1 MSLFS
6 WFSRKPA
13 PPKPR
18 PAAEP
23 SGLLNADATV
33 PLSPGRLGKPLL
45 EPVPPE
51 HAANRKNER
60 MERRE
65 LLYTVVRD
73 AMVRAGVLSASYK
86 FKVLSLDQRGRQ
98 FLVMMDLARE
108 YGGETV
114 RLSEIEALIAQTA
127 KTRYDILVT
136 AVYWRIND
144 HVAVGIPQKGVAPLG
159 ASLQGTPA
167 PAVRRPAPVVAS
179 PTPPANSAPTLAPA
193 RVAAAA
199 PAATAA
205 APLARPAAPV
215 LAASAPVAAA
225 APVAAPAFPPIRPA
239 APTLAS
245 QATAPAPLLPAT
257 PAPVAAPAPAA
268 RPAPRYEPIEADEVA
283 AFKRAL
289 ANAAGA
295 SAAAAPAAAAAKPGV
310 PVRSGPLL
318 PASHPTGF
326 EDTEMPGSDGPSPD
340 LSSTQYGELN

>member
-13 PPKPR
+13 PPKAKPR
-18 PAAEP
+18 SAGAEP

-33 PLSPGRLGKPLL
+33 PLAPGRPGQPLL
-45 EPVPPE
+45 QPVPPE

-108 YGGETV
+108 YGGETA

-144 HVAVGIPQKGVAPLG
+144 HVAVGLPQKGITPTPVPSAAAP
-159 ASLQGTPA
+159 QGV
-167 PAVRRPAPVVAS
+167 VRKPVPAPV
-179 PTPPANSAPTLAPA
+179 
-193 RVAAAA
+193 
-199 PAATAA
+199 PAA
-205 APLARPAAPV
+205 
-215 LAASAPVAAA
+215 
-225 APVAAPAFPPIRPA
+225 
-239 APTLAS
+239 
-245 QATAPAPLLPAT
+245 
-257 PAPVAAPAPAA
+257 PAPVAAPASSLLFPAEPAA
-268 RPAPRYEPIEADEVA
+268 RFLTTPTALGRTPSGTTAPAPQLPASNTGPAPLVPASAPARFEPIEADEVA

-289 ANAAGA
+289 AEAAGRA
-295 SAAAAPAAAAAKPGV
+295 PVAPAAAARPGV
-310 PVRSGPLL
+310 AVRSGPLL
-318 PASHPTGF
+318 PPSHSTDF
-326 EDTEMPGSDGPSPD
+326 ADTEMPGSDGQSTA
-340 LSSTQYGELN
+340 LSTTQYGELN

>member
-13 PPKPR
+13 PPKAKPR
-18 PAAEP
+18 SAGAEP

-33 PLSPGRLGKPLL
+33 PLAPGRPGQPLL
-45 EPVPPE
+45 QPVPPE

-108 YGGETV
+108 YGGETA

-144 HVAVGIPQKGVAPLG
+144 HVAVGLPQKGITPTTVPSAAAP
-159 ASLQGTPA
+159 QGV
-167 PAVRRPAPVVAS
+167 VRKPVPAPV
-179 PTPPANSAPTLAPA
+179 
-193 RVAAAA
+193 
-199 PAATAA
+199 
-205 APLARPAAPV
+205 PAAP
-215 LAASAPVAAA
+215 
-225 APVAAPAFPPIRPA
+225 APVAAPASSLLFPAEPA
-239 APTLAS
+239 ARFPTTPTALGRTPS
-245 QATAPAPLLPAT
+245 GTTAPAPLLPASNT
-257 PAPVAAPAPAA
+257 GPAPLAPASAPA
-268 RPAPRYEPIEADEVA
+268 RFEPIEADEVA

-289 ANAAGA
+289 ADAAGRA
-295 SAAAAPAAAAAKPGV
+295 PVAPAAAARPGV
-310 PVRSGPLL
+310 AVRSGPLL
-318 PASHPTGF
+318 PPSHSTDF
-326 EDTEMPGSDGPSPD
+326 ADTEIPGSDGQSTA
-340 LSSTQYGELN
+340 LSTTQYGELN

>member
-13 PPKPR
+13 APKAPLR
-18 PAAEP
+18 SAAGEP

-33 PLSPGRLGKPLL
+33 PLAPGGRPL
-45 EPVPPE
+45 PPQLPQD

-65 LLYTVVRD
+65 LLYTVVRE

-108 YGGETV
+108 YGGETT

-127 KTRYDILVT
+127 KSRYDILVT

-144 HVAVGIPQKGVAPLG
+144 HVAVGAPLKGVAPQG
-159 ASLQGTPA
+159 AALRPPVPA
-167 PAVRRPAPVVAS
+167 RPVAPVAAPVVATPAQAARPAAGS
-179 PTPPANSAPTLAPA
+179 P
-193 RVAAAA
+193 VAGAAA
-199 PAATAA
+199 PATPSA
-205 APLARPAAPV
+205 APDAGILV
-215 LAASAPVAAA
+215 SAPAL
-225 APVAAPAFPPIRPA
+225 APVAAPA
-239 APTLAS
+239 
-245 QATAPAPLLPAT
+245 APLLKPAG
-257 PAPVAAPAPAA
+257 APAQVPV
-268 RPAPRYEPIEADEVA
+268 RPAGSRFDPIEADEVA

-289 ANAAGA
+289 ADAASQRA
-295 SAAAAPAAAAAKPGV
+295 TPAPAAATRPGV

-318 PASHPTGF
+318 TPAQTAQLTGF
-326 EDTEMPGSDGPSPD
+326 EDTEMPSDGPSQD
-340 LSSTQYGELN
+340 LSSTQYGDLH

>member
-13 PPKPR
+13 PPKAKPR
-18 PAAEP
+18 SAGAEP

-33 PLSPGRLGKPLL
+33 PLAPGRPGQPLL
-45 EPVPPE
+45 QPVPPE

-73 AMVRAGVLSASYK
+73 AMVRAVVLSASYK

-108 YGGETV
+108 YGGETA

-144 HVAVGIPQKGVAPLG
+144 HVAVGLPQKGITPTTVPSAAAP
-159 ASLQGTPA
+159 QGV
-167 PAVRRPAPVVAS
+167 VRKPVPAPV
-179 PTPPANSAPTLAPA
+179 
-193 RVAAAA
+193 
-199 PAATAA
+199 
-205 APLARPAAPV
+205 PAAP
-215 LAASAPVAAA
+215 
-225 APVAAPAFPPIRPA
+225 APVAAPASSLLFPAEPA
-239 APTLAS
+239 ARFPTTPTALGRTPS
-245 QATAPAPLLPAT
+245 GTTAPAPLLPASNT
-257 PAPVAAPAPAA
+257 GPAPLAPASAPA
-268 RPAPRYEPIEADEVA
+268 RFEPIEADEVA

-289 ANAAGA
+289 ADAAGRA
-295 SAAAAPAAAAAKPGV
+295 PVAPAAAARPGV
-310 PVRSGPLL
+310 AVRSGPLL
-318 PASHPTGF
+318 PPSHSTDF
-326 EDTEMPGSDGPSPD
+326 ADTEMPGSDGQSTA
-340 LSSTQYGELN
+340 LSTTQYGELN

>member
-13 PPKPR
+13 PPKAKPR
-18 PAAEP
+18 SAGAEP

-33 PLSPGRLGKPLL
+33 PLAPGRPGQPLL
-45 EPVPPE
+45 QPVPPE

-73 AMVRAGVLSASYK
+73 AMVRAGVRSASYK

-108 YGGETV
+108 YGGETA

-144 HVAVGIPQKGVAPLG
+144 HVAVGLPQKGITPTTVPSAAAP
-159 ASLQGTPA
+159 QGVVRQPVPA
-167 PAVRRPAPVVAS
+167 PA
-179 PTPPANSAPTLAPA
+179 
-193 RVAAAA
+193 
-199 PAATAA
+199 
-205 APLARPAAPV
+205 PAAP
-215 LAASAPVAAA
+215 
-225 APVAAPAFPPIRPA
+225 APVAAPASSLLFPAEPA
-239 APTLAS
+239 ARFPTTPTALGRTPS
-245 QATAPAPLLPAT
+245 GTTAPAPLLPASNT
-257 PAPVAAPAPAA
+257 GPAPLAPASGPA
-268 RPAPRYEPIEADEVA
+268 RFEPIEADEVA

-289 ANAAGA
+289 ADAAGRA
-295 SAAAAPAAAAAKPGV
+295 PVAPAAAARPGV
-310 PVRSGPLL
+310 AVRSGPLL
-318 PASHPTGF
+318 PPSHSTDF
-326 EDTEMPGSDGPSPD
+326 ADTEMPGSDGQSTA
-340 LSSTQYGELN
+340 LSTTQYGELN

>member
-13 PPKPR
+13 PPKAKPR
-18 PAAEP
+18 SAWAEP

-33 PLSPGRLGKPLL
+33 PLAPGRPGQPLL
-45 EPVPPE
+45 QPVPPE

-73 AMVRAGVLSASYK
+73 AMVRAGVRSASYK

-108 YGGETV
+108 YGGETA

-144 HVAVGIPQKGVAPLG
+144 HVAVGLPQKGITPTPVPSAAAP
-159 ASLQGTPA
+159 QGV
-167 PAVRRPAPVVAS
+167 VRKPVPAPV
-179 PTPPANSAPTLAPA
+179 
-193 RVAAAA
+193 
-199 PAATAA
+199 
-205 APLARPAAPV
+205 PAAP
-215 LAASAPVAAA
+215 
-225 APVAAPAFPPIRPA
+225 APVAAPASSLLFPAEPA
-239 APTLAS
+239 ARFPTTPTALGRTPS
-245 QATAPAPLLPAT
+245 GTTAPAPLLPASNT
-257 PAPVAAPAPAA
+257 GPAPLAPASAPA
-268 RPAPRYEPIEADEVA
+268 RFEPIEADEVA

-289 ANAAGA
+289 ADAAGRA
-295 SAAAAPAAAAAKPGV
+295 PVAPAAAARPGV
-310 PVRSGPLL
+310 AVRSGPLL
-318 PASHPTGF
+318 PPSHSTDF
-326 EDTEMPGSDGPSPD
+326 ADTEMPGSDGQSTA
-340 LSSTQYGELN
+340 LSTTQYGELN

>member
-13 PPKPR
+13 PPKAKPR
-18 PAAEP
+18 SAGAEP

-33 PLSPGRLGKPLL
+33 PLAPGRPGQPLL
-45 EPVPPE
+45 QPVPPE

-108 YGGETV
+108 YGGETA

-144 HVAVGIPQKGVAPLG
+144 HVAVGLPQKGITPTPVPSAAAP
-159 ASLQGTPA
+159 QGV
-167 PAVRRPAPVVAS
+167 VRKPVPAPV
-179 PTPPANSAPTLAPA
+179 
-193 RVAAAA
+193 
-199 PAATAA
+199 
-205 APLARPAAPV
+205 PAAP
-215 LAASAPVAAA
+215 
-225 APVAAPAFPPIRPA
+225 APVAAPASSLLFPAEPA
-239 APTLAS
+239 ARFPTTPTALGRTPS
-245 QATAPAPLLPAT
+245 GTTAPAPLLPASNT
-257 PAPVAAPAPAA
+257 GPAPLAPASAPA
-268 RPAPRYEPIEADEVA
+268 RFEPIEADEVA

-289 ANAAGA
+289 AEAAGRA
-295 SAAAAPAAAAAKPGV
+295 PVAPAAAARPGV
-310 PVRSGPLL
+310 AVRSGPLL
-318 PASHPTGF
+318 PPSHSTDF
-326 EDTEMPGSDGPSPD
+326 ADTEMPGSDGQSTA
-340 LSSTQYGELN
+340 LSTTQYGELN

>member
-33 PLSPGRLGKPLL
+33 PLHPGRMGKPLV
-45 EPVPPE
+45 EPAPPE

-144 HVAVGIPQKGVAPLG
+144 HVAVGIPQKGVAPQG
-159 ASLQGTPA
+159 AALPVSAA
-167 PAVRRPAPVVAS
+167 PVAAAVRRP
-179 PTPPANSAPTLAPA
+179 PA
-193 RVAAAA
+193 
-199 PAATAA
+199 
-205 APLARPAAPV
+205 
-215 LAASAPVAAA
+215 AAA
-225 APVAAPAFPPIRPA
+225 APVAPA
-239 APTLAS
+239 APVLPVI
-245 QATAPAPLLPAT
+245 QAPAP
-257 PAPVAAPAPAA
+257 AAPAPAA
-268 RPAPRYEPIEADEVA
+268 PVRPAAPVVAAAPTRPPVAAPVGEQRPAPRFEPIEADEVA

-295 SAAAAPAAAAAKPGV
+295 TAAPAAAAKPGV

-318 PASHPTGF
+318 PPSQPTGF
-326 EDTEMPGSDGPSPD
+326 EDTEMPGADSPSPD
-340 LSSTQYGELN
+340 LSSTQYGELR

>member
-18 PAAEP
+18 SAAEP

-33 PLSPGRLGKPLL
+33 PLQPGRQGKPLV
-45 EPVPPE
+45 EPLPPE

-144 HVAVGIPQKGVAPLG
+144 HVAVGIPQKGVAPQG
-159 ASLQGTPA
+159 AALPLQAAST
-167 PAVRRPAPVVAS
+167 AVRRPP
-179 PTPPANSAPTLAPA
+179 
-193 RVAAAA
+193 AAA
-199 PAATAA
+199 
-205 APLARPAAPV
+205 
-215 LAASAPVAAA
+215 
-225 APVAAPAFPPIRPA
+225 
-239 APTLAS
+239 
-245 QATAPAPLLPAT
+245 ATAPAPLAPS
-257 PAPVAAPAPAA
+257 PAPLAGARPAAAAPVSSTAPAPLAARRPLGAASAPAPLVSAPAPLAAA
-268 RPAPRYEPIEADEVA
+268 RPASSSRFEPIEADEVA

-295 SAAAAPAAAAAKPGV
+295 SVATAAAARPGV

-318 PASHPTGF
+318 PPSQPQPTGF
-326 EDTEMPGSDGPSPD
+326 EDTEMPGADSRAPD

>member
-33 PLSPGRLGKPLL
+33 PLHPGRMGKPLV
-45 EPVPPE
+45 EPPPPE

-144 HVAVGIPQKGVAPLG
+144 HVAVGIPQKGVAPQG
-159 ASLQGTPA
+159 ASLQAATTLP
-167 PAVRRPAPVVAS
+167 RRPAPVVA
-179 PTPPANSAPTLAPA
+179 PA
-193 RVAAAA
+193 
-199 PAATAA
+199 
-205 APLARPAAPV
+205 
-215 LAASAPVAAA
+215 
-225 APVAAPAFPPIRPA
+225 
-239 APTLAS
+239 
-245 QATAPAPLLPAT
+245 
-257 PAPVAAPAPAA
+257 PAPVAAPTRPAAPLPAAAVTPAPVPVRPPLVPPVAAPAA
-268 RPAPRYEPIEADEVA
+268 APVPATPAAAPRPAPRFDPIEADEVA

-289 ANAAGA
+289 ASAAGG
-295 SAAAAPAAAAAKPGV
+295 AAVAGAAAAKPGV
-310 PVRSGPLL
+310 PVRSGPIL
-318 PASHPTGF
+318 PPAQPTGF
-326 EDTEMPGSDGPSPD
+326 EDTEMPGADGPSPD

>member
-33 PLSPGRLGKPLL
+33 PLHPGRMGKPLV
-45 EPVPPE
+45 EPPPPE

-144 HVAVGIPQKGVAPLG
+144 HVAVGIPQKGVAPQG
-159 ASLQGTPA
+159 AALPVPA
-167 PAVRRPAPVVAS
+167 
-179 PTPPANSAPTLAPA
+179 
-193 RVAAAA
+193 
-199 PAATAA
+199 
-205 APLARPAAPV
+205 
-215 LAASAPVAAA
+215 APVAAA
-225 APVAAPAFPPIRPA
+225 PVRKP
-239 APTLAS
+239 
-245 QATAPAPLLPAT
+245 
-257 PAPVAAPAPAA
+257 PVAAPAPVVAPANPIFPIASAPAPAPAPTAA
-268 RPAPRYEPIEADEVA
+268 PVGAAPQRPAAPPATAAPARPPVAAPVGEQRPAPRFEPIEADEVA

-295 SAAAAPAAAAAKPGV
+295 TAAPAAAAKPGV

-318 PASHPTGF
+318 PPAQPTGF
-326 EDTEMPGSDGPSPD
+326 EDTEMPGADSPSPD
-340 LSSTQYGELN
+340 LSSTQYGELR

>member
-13 PPKPR
+13 PPKAKPR
-18 PAAEP
+18 SAGAEP

-33 PLSPGRLGKPLL
+33 PLAPGRPGQPLL
-45 EPVPPE
+45 QPVPPE

-108 YGGETV
+108 YGGETA

-144 HVAVGIPQKGVAPLG
+144 HVAVGLPQKGITPTTVPSAVAP
-159 ASLQGTPA
+159 QGVVRKPVPA
-167 PAVRRPAPVVAS
+167 PA
-179 PTPPANSAPTLAPA
+179 
-193 RVAAAA
+193 
-199 PAATAA
+199 
-205 APLARPAAPV
+205 PAAP
-215 LAASAPVAAA
+215 APVAASA
-225 APVAAPAFPPIRPA
+225 SSLLVPAEPA
-239 APTLAS
+239 ARFPTTPTALGRTPS
-245 QATAPAPLLPAT
+245 GTTAPAPLLPASNT
-257 PAPVAAPAPAA
+257 GPAPLAPASGPA
-268 RPAPRYEPIEADEVA
+268 RFEPIEADEVA

-289 ANAAGA
+289 ADAAGRA
-295 SAAAAPAAAAAKPGV
+295 PLAPAAAARPGV
-310 PVRSGPLL
+310 AVRSGPLL
-318 PASHPTGF
+318 PPSHSTDF
-326 EDTEMPGSDGPSPD
+326 ADTEMPGSDGQSTA
-340 LSSTQYGELN
+340 LSTTQYGELN

>member
-13 PPKPR
+13 PPKAKPR
-18 PAAEP
+18 SAGAEP

-33 PLSPGRLGKPLL
+33 PLASGRPGQPLL
-45 EPVPPE
+45 QPVPPE

-98 FLVMMDLARE
+98 FLAMMDLARE
-108 YGGETV
+108 YGGETA

-144 HVAVGIPQKGVAPLG
+144 HVAVGLPQKGITPTTVPSAAAP
-159 ASLQGTPA
+159 QGVVRKPVPA
-167 PAVRRPAPVVAS
+167 PA
-179 PTPPANSAPTLAPA
+179 
-193 RVAAAA
+193 
-199 PAATAA
+199 
-205 APLARPAAPV
+205 PAAP
-215 LAASAPVAAA
+215 
-225 APVAAPAFPPIRPA
+225 APVAAPASSLLFPAEPA
-239 APTLAS
+239 ARFPTTPTALGRTPS
-245 QATAPAPLLPAT
+245 GTTAPAPLLPASNT
-257 PAPVAAPAPAA
+257 GPAPLAPASAPA
-268 RPAPRYEPIEADEVA
+268 RFEPIEADEVA

-289 ANAAGA
+289 ADAAGRA
-295 SAAAAPAAAAAKPGV
+295 PVAPAAAARPGV
-310 PVRSGPLL
+310 AVRSGPLL
-318 PASHPTGF
+318 PPSHSTDF
-326 EDTEMPGSDGPSPD
+326 ADTEMPGSDGQSTA
-340 LSSTQYGELN
+340 LSTTQ

>member
-13 PPKPR
+13 PPKAKPR
-18 PAAEP
+18 SAGAEP

-33 PLSPGRLGKPLL
+33 PLAPGRPGQPLL
-45 EPVPPE
+45 QPVPPE

-108 YGGETV
+108 YGGETA

-144 HVAVGIPQKGVAPLG
+144 HVAVGLPQKGITPTPVPSAVAP
-159 ASLQGTPA
+159 QGVVRKPVPA
-167 PAVRRPAPVVAS
+167 PA
-179 PTPPANSAPTLAPA
+179 
-193 RVAAAA
+193 
-199 PAATAA
+199 
-205 APLARPAAPV
+205 PAAP
-215 LAASAPVAAA
+215 APVAASA
-225 APVAAPAFPPIRPA
+225 SSLLFPAEPA
-239 APTLAS
+239 ARFPTTPTALGRTPS
-245 QATAPAPLLPAT
+245 GTTAPAPLLPASNT
-257 PAPVAAPAPAA
+257 GPAPLAPASAPA
-268 RPAPRYEPIEADEVA
+268 RFEPIEADEVA

-289 ANAAGA
+289 ADAAGRA
-295 SAAAAPAAAAAKPGV
+295 PVAPAAAARPGV
-310 PVRSGPLL
+310 AVRSGPLL
-318 PASHPTGF
+318 PPSHSTDF
-326 EDTEMPGSDGPSPD
+326 ADTEMPGSDGQSTA
-340 LSSTQYGELN
+340 LSTTQYGELN

>member
-6 WFSRKPA
+6 WFSRKPS

-18 PAAEP
+18 SALEP
-23 SGLLNADATV
+23 SGLLNADATI
-33 PLSPGRLGKPLL
+33 PMAAGRKPAL
-45 EPVPPE
+45 EPRPAD

-108 YGGETV
+108 FGGETV

-127 KTRYDILVT
+127 KARYDIVVT

-144 HVAVGIPQKGVAPLG
+144 HVAVGIPQKGIAPLG
-159 ASLQGTPA
+159 ASLPVA
-167 PAVRRPAPVVAS
+167 SAAPVV
-179 PTPPANSAPTLAPA
+179 PVRVPQPPATRPVVPVGAVVS
-193 RVAAAA
+193 AA
-199 PAATAA
+199 PPVPPATMV
-205 APLARPAAPV
+205 PARPAAV
-215 LAASAPVAAA
+215 
-225 APVAAPAFPPIRPA
+225 
-239 APTLAS
+239 
-245 QATAPAPLLPAT
+245 
-257 PAPVAAPAPAA
+257 AA
-268 RPAPRYEPIEADEVA
+268 RPAQRFDPIEADEVA

-289 ANAAGA
+289 SDAA
-295 SAAAAPAAAAAKPGV
+295 SARATPAAAAKPGV

-318 PASHPTGF
+318 TPSRPTGF
-326 EDTEMPGSDGPSPD
+326 EDTVMSGADGASPD
-340 LSSTQYGELN
+340 LSSTQYGDLN

>member
-13 PPKPR
+13 PPKAKPR
-18 PAAEP
+18 SAGAEP

-33 PLSPGRLGKPLL
+33 PLAPGRPGQPLL
-45 EPVPPE
+45 QPVPPE

-108 YGGETV
+108 YGGETA

-144 HVAVGIPQKGVAPLG
+144 HVAVGLPQKGITPTPVPSAAAPQVVARNP
-159 ASLQGTPA
+159 
-167 PAVRRPAPVVAS
+167 VPAPV
-179 PTPPANSAPTLAPA
+179 
-193 RVAAAA
+193 
-199 PAATAA
+199 
-205 APLARPAAPV
+205 PAAP
-215 LAASAPVAAA
+215 
-225 APVAAPAFPPIRPA
+225 APVAAPASSLLFPAEPA
-239 APTLAS
+239 ARFPTTPTALGRTPS
-245 QATAPAPLLPAT
+245 GTTAPAPLLPASNT
-257 PAPVAAPAPAA
+257 GPAPLAPASGPAQF
-268 RPAPRYEPIEADEVA
+268 EPIEADEVA

-289 ANAAGA
+289 ADAAGRA
-295 SAAAAPAAAAAKPGV
+295 PVAPAAAARPGV
-310 PVRSGPLL
+310 AVRSGPLL
-318 PASHPTGF
+318 PPSHSTDF
-326 EDTEMPGSDGPSPD
+326 ADTEMPGSDGQSTA
-340 LSSTQYGELN
+340 LSTTQYGELN

>member
-13 PPKPR
+13 PPKAKPR
-18 PAAEP
+18 SAGAEP

-33 PLSPGRLGKPLL
+33 PLAPGRPGQPLL
-45 EPVPPE
+45 QPVPPE

-108 YGGETV
+108 YGGETA

-144 HVAVGIPQKGVAPLG
+144 HVAVGLPQKGITPTPVPSAVVP
-159 ASLQGTPA
+159 QGVVRKPVPA
-167 PAVRRPAPVVAS
+167 PA
-179 PTPPANSAPTLAPA
+179 
-193 RVAAAA
+193 
-199 PAATAA
+199 
-205 APLARPAAPV
+205 PAAP
-215 LAASAPVAAA
+215 
-225 APVAAPAFPPIRPA
+225 APVAAPASSLLFPAEPA
-239 APTLAS
+239 ARFPTTPTALGRTPS
-245 QATAPAPLLPAT
+245 GTTAPAPLLPASNT
-257 PAPVAAPAPAA
+257 GPAPLAPASGPA
-268 RPAPRYEPIEADEVA
+268 RFEPIEADEVA

-289 ANAAGA
+289 ADAAGRA
-295 SAAAAPAAAAAKPGV
+295 PVAPAAAARPGV
-310 PVRSGPLL
+310 AVRSGPLL
-318 PASHPTGF
+318 PPSHSTDF
-326 EDTEMPGSDGPSPD
+326 ADTEMPGSDGQSTA
-340 LSSTQYGELN
+340 LSTTQYGELN

>member
-13 PPKPR
+13 PAKPR
-18 PAAEP
+18 PAGEP

-33 PLSPGRLGKPLL
+33 PLAAGRQGKPLV
-45 EPVPPE
+45 EPLPPE

-159 ASLQGTPA
+159 ASLHPA
-167 PAVRRPAPVVAS
+167 AAPASAVRRPP
-179 PTPPANSAPTLAPA
+179 
-193 RVAAAA
+193 VAAAVVPTVSPPA
-199 PAATAA
+199 TVAAARPVPPVAATAA
-205 APLARPAAPV
+205 RPPL
-215 LAASAPVAAA
+215 SA
-225 APVAAPAFPPIRPA
+225 
-239 APTLAS
+239 
-245 QATAPAPLLPAT
+245 ATAPAPLPPA
-257 PAPVAAPAPAA
+257 AAPQRAPQ
-268 RPAPRYEPIEADEVA
+268 RFEPIEADEVA

-295 SAAAAPAAAAAKPGV
+295 GAGAAATAAAAARPGV

-318 PASHPTGF
+318 PPSPSPTGF
-326 EDTEMPGSDGPSPD
+326 EDTLTPGADGPAQD

>member
-13 PPKPR
+13 PPKAKPR
-18 PAAEP
+18 SAGAEP

-33 PLSPGRLGKPLL
+33 PLAPGRPGQPLL
-45 EPVPPE
+45 QPVPPE

-108 YGGETV
+108 YGGETA

-144 HVAVGIPQKGVAPLG
+144 HVAVGLPQKGITPTTVPSAAAP
-159 ASLQGTPA
+159 QGVVRKPVPA
-167 PAVRRPAPVVAS
+167 PA
-179 PTPPANSAPTLAPA
+179 
-193 RVAAAA
+193 
-199 PAATAA
+199 
-205 APLARPAAPV
+205 PAAP
-215 LAASAPVAAA
+215 APVAASA
-225 APVAAPAFPPIRPA
+225 SSLLFPAEPA
-239 APTLAS
+239 ARFPTTPTALGRTPS
-245 QATAPAPLLPAT
+245 GTTAPAPLLPASNT
-257 PAPVAAPAPAA
+257 GPAPLAPASAPA
-268 RPAPRYEPIEADEVA
+268 RFEPIEADEVA

-289 ANAAGA
+289 ADAAGRA
-295 SAAAAPAAAAAKPGV
+295 PLAPAAAARPGV
-310 PVRSGPLL
+310 AVRSGPLL
-318 PASHPTGF
+318 PPSHSTDF
-326 EDTEMPGSDGPSPD
+326 ADTEMPGSDGQSTA
-340 LSSTQYGELN
+340 LSTTQYGELN

>member
-13 PPKPR
+13 PPKAKPR
-18 PAAEP
+18 SAGAEP

-33 PLSPGRLGKPLL
+33 PLAPGRPGQPLL
-45 EPVPPE
+45 QPVPPE

-108 YGGETV
+108 YGGETA

-144 HVAVGIPQKGVAPLG
+144 HVAVGLPQKGITPTTVPSAAAP
-159 ASLQGTPA
+159 QGV
-167 PAVRRPAPVVAS
+167 VRKPVPAPV
-179 PTPPANSAPTLAPA
+179 
-193 RVAAAA
+193 
-199 PAATAA
+199 
-205 APLARPAAPV
+205 PAAP
-215 LAASAPVAAA
+215 
-225 APVAAPAFPPIRPA
+225 APVAAPASSLLFPAEPA
-239 APTLAS
+239 ARFPTTPTALGRTPS
-245 QATAPAPLLPAT
+245 GTTAPAPLLPASNT
-257 PAPVAAPAPAA
+257 GPAPLAPASGPA
-268 RPAPRYEPIEADEVA
+268 RFEPIEADEVA

-289 ANAAGA
+289 ADAAGRA
-295 SAAAAPAAAAAKPGV
+295 PVAPAAAARPGV
-310 PVRSGPLL
+310 AVRSGPLL
-318 PASHPTGF
+318 PPSHSTDF
-326 EDTEMPGSDGPSPD
+326 ADTEMPGSDGQSPA
-340 LSSTQYGELN
+340 LSTAQYGEMN

>member
-13 PPKPR
+13 PPKAKPR
-18 PAAEP
+18 SAGAEP

-33 PLSPGRLGKPLL
+33 PLAPGRPGQPLL
-45 EPVPPE
+45 QPVPPE

-108 YGGETV
+108 YGGETA

-144 HVAVGIPQKGVAPLG
+144 HVAVGLPQKGITSTPVPSAAAP
-159 ASLQGTPA
+159 QGVVRKPVPA
-167 PAVRRPAPVVAS
+167 PA
-179 PTPPANSAPTLAPA
+179 
-193 RVAAAA
+193 
-199 PAATAA
+199 
-205 APLARPAAPV
+205 PAAP
-215 LAASAPVAAA
+215 APVAASA
-225 APVAAPAFPPIRPA
+225 SSLLFPAEPA
-239 APTLAS
+239 ARFPTTPTALGRTPS
-245 QATAPAPLLPAT
+245 GTTAPAPLLPASNT
-257 PAPVAAPAPAA
+257 GPAPLAPASGPA
-268 RPAPRYEPIEADEVA
+268 RFEPIEADEVA

-289 ANAAGA
+289 ADAAGRA
-295 SAAAAPAAAAAKPGV
+295 PVAPAAAARPGV
-310 PVRSGPLL
+310 AVRSGPLL
-318 PASHPTGF
+318 PPSHSTDF
-326 EDTEMPGSDGPSPD
+326 ADTEMPGSDGQSTA
-340 LSSTQYGELN
+340 LSTTQYGELN

>member
-1 MSLFS
+1 M
-6 WFSRKPA
+6 
-13 PPKPR
+13 
-18 PAAEP
+18 
-23 SGLLNADATV
+23 
-33 PLSPGRLGKPLL
+33 GKPLV
-45 EPVPPE
+45 EPPPPE

-144 HVAVGIPQKGVAPLG
+144 HVAVGIPQKGVAPQG
-159 ASLQGTPA
+159 AALPVPA
-167 PAVRRPAPVVAS
+167 
-179 PTPPANSAPTLAPA
+179 
-193 RVAAAA
+193 
-199 PAATAA
+199 
-205 APLARPAAPV
+205 
-215 LAASAPVAAA
+215 APVAAA
-225 APVAAPAFPPIRPA
+225 PVRKP
-239 APTLAS
+239 
-245 QATAPAPLLPAT
+245 
-257 PAPVAAPAPAA
+257 PVAAPAPVVAPANPIFPIASAPAPAPAPAPTAA
-268 RPAPRYEPIEADEVA
+268 PVAAAPQRPASPPLVAAAPSRPPVAAPVGEQRPAPRFEPIEADEVA

-295 SAAAAPAAAAAKPGV
+295 TAAPAAAAKPGV

-318 PASHPTGF
+318 PPAQPTGF
-326 EDTEMPGSDGPSPD
+326 EDTEMPGADSPSPD
-340 LSSTQYGELN
+340 LSSTQYGELR

>member
-13 PPKPR
+13 PPKAKPR
-18 PAAEP
+18 SAGAEP

-33 PLSPGRLGKPLL
+33 PLAPGRPGQPLL
-45 EPVPPE
+45 QPVPPE

-73 AMVRAGVLSASYK
+73 AMVRAGVRSASYK

-108 YGGETV
+108 YGGETA

-144 HVAVGIPQKGVAPLG
+144 HVAVGLPQKGITPTTVPSAAAP
-159 ASLQGTPA
+159 QGV
-167 PAVRRPAPVVAS
+167 VRKPVPAPV
-179 PTPPANSAPTLAPA
+179 
-193 RVAAAA
+193 
-199 PAATAA
+199 
-205 APLARPAAPV
+205 PAAP
-215 LAASAPVAAA
+215 
-225 APVAAPAFPPIRPA
+225 APVAAPASSLLFPAEPA
-239 APTLAS
+239 ARFPTTPTALGRTPS
-245 QATAPAPLLPAT
+245 GTTAPAPLLPASNT
-257 PAPVAAPAPAA
+257 GPAPLAPASAPA
-268 RPAPRYEPIEADEVA
+268 RFEPIEADEVA

-289 ANAAGA
+289 ADAAGRA
-295 SAAAAPAAAAAKPGV
+295 PVAPAAAARPGV
-310 PVRSGPLL
+310 AVRSGPLL
-318 PASHPTGF
+318 PPSHSTDF
-326 EDTEMPGSDGPSPD
+326 ADTEMPGSDGQSTA
-340 LSSTQYGELN
+340 LSTTQYGELN

>member
-13 PPKPR
+13 PPKAKPR
-18 PAAEP
+18 SAGAEP

-33 PLSPGRLGKPLL
+33 PLAPGRPGQPLL
-45 EPVPPE
+45 QPVPPE

-108 YGGETV
+108 YGGETA

-144 HVAVGIPQKGVAPLG
+144 HVAVGLPQKGITPTTVPSAAAP
-159 ASLQGTPA
+159 QGV
-167 PAVRRPAPVVAS
+167 VRKPVPAPV
-179 PTPPANSAPTLAPA
+179 
-193 RVAAAA
+193 
-199 PAATAA
+199 
-205 APLARPAAPV
+205 PAAP
-215 LAASAPVAAA
+215 
-225 APVAAPAFPPIRPA
+225 APVAAPASSLLFPAEPA
-239 APTLAS
+239 ARFPTTPTALGRTPS
-245 QATAPAPLLPAT
+245 GTTAPAPLLPASNT
-257 PAPVAAPAPAA
+257 GPAPLAPASGPA
-268 RPAPRYEPIEADEVA
+268 RFEPIEADEVA

-289 ANAAGA
+289 ADAAGRA
-295 SAAAAPAAAAAKPGV
+295 PVAPAAAARPGV
-310 PVRSGPLL
+310 AVRSGPLL
-318 PASHPTGF
+318 PPSHSTDF
-326 EDTEMPGSDGPSPD
+326 ADTEMPGSDGQGTA
-340 LSSTQYGELN
+340 LSTTQYGELN

>member
-13 PPKPR
+13 PPKAKPR
-18 PAAEP
+18 SAGAEP

-33 PLSPGRLGKPLL
+33 PLAPGRPGQPLL
-45 EPVPPE
+45 QPVPPE

-108 YGGETV
+108 YGGETA

-144 HVAVGIPQKGVAPLG
+144 HVAVGLPQKGI
-159 ASLQGTPA
+159 T
-167 PAVRRPAPVVAS
+167 
-179 PTPPANSAPTLAPA
+179 PTPVPS
-193 RVAAAA
+193 AAA
-199 PAATAA
+199 PQGVVRKPVPATVRA
-205 APLARPAAPV
+205 AP
-215 LAASAPVAAA
+215 
-225 APVAAPAFPPIRPA
+225 APVAAPASSLLFPAEPA
-239 APTLAS
+239 ARFPTTPTALGRTPS
-245 QATAPAPLLPAT
+245 GTTAPAPLLPASST
-257 PAPVAAPAPAA
+257 GPAPLAPASAPA
-268 RPAPRYEPIEADEVA
+268 RFEPIEADEVA

-289 ANAAGA
+289 ADAAGRA
-295 SAAAAPAAAAAKPGV
+295 PIAPAAAARPGV
-310 PVRSGPLL
+310 AVRSGPLL
-318 PASHPTGF
+318 PPSHSTDF
-326 EDTEMPGSDGPSPD
+326 ADTEMPGSDGQSTA
-340 LSSTQYGELN
+340 LSTTQYGELN

>member
-13 PPKPR
+13 PPKAKPR
-18 PAAEP
+18 SAGAEP
-23 SGLLNADATV
+23 SGLLNADATA
-33 PLSPGRLGKPLL
+33 PLAPGRPGQPLL
-45 EPVPPE
+45 QPVPPE

-108 YGGETV
+108 YGGETA

-144 HVAVGIPQKGVAPLG
+144 HVAVGLPQKGITPTTVPSAAAP
-159 ASLQGTPA
+159 QGV
-167 PAVRRPAPVVAS
+167 VRKPVPAPV
-179 PTPPANSAPTLAPA
+179 
-193 RVAAAA
+193 
-199 PAATAA
+199 
-205 APLARPAAPV
+205 PAAP
-215 LAASAPVAAA
+215 
-225 APVAAPAFPPIRPA
+225 APVAAPASSLLFPAEPA
-239 APTLAS
+239 ARFPTTPTALGRTPS
-245 QATAPAPLLPAT
+245 GTTAPAPLLPASNT
-257 PAPVAAPAPAA
+257 GPAPLAPASGPA
-268 RPAPRYEPIEADEVA
+268 RFEPIEADEVA

-289 ANAAGA
+289 ADAAGRA
-295 SAAAAPAAAAAKPGV
+295 PVAPAAAARPGV
-310 PVRSGPLL
+310 AVRSGPLL
-318 PASHPTGF
+318 PPSHSTDF
-326 EDTEMPGSDGPSPD
+326 ADTEMPGSDGQSTA
-340 LSSTQYGELN
+340 LSTTQYGELN

>member
-13 PPKPR
+13 PPKAKPR
-18 PAAEP
+18 SAGAEP

-33 PLSPGRLGKPLL
+33 PLAPGRPGQPLL
-45 EPVPPE
+45 QPVPPE

-73 AMVRAGVLSASYK
+73 AMVRAGVRSASYK

-108 YGGETV
+108 YGGETA

-144 HVAVGIPQKGVAPLG
+144 HVAVGLPQKGITSTPVPSAAAP
-159 ASLQGTPA
+159 QGVVRKPVPA
-167 PAVRRPAPVVAS
+167 PA
-179 PTPPANSAPTLAPA
+179 
-193 RVAAAA
+193 
-199 PAATAA
+199 
-205 APLARPAAPV
+205 PAAP
-215 LAASAPVAAA
+215 
-225 APVAAPAFPPIRPA
+225 APVAAPASSLLFPAEPA
-239 APTLAS
+239 ARFPTTPTALGRTPS
-245 QATAPAPLLPAT
+245 GTTAPAPLLPASNT
-257 PAPVAAPAPAA
+257 GPAPLAPASAPA
-268 RPAPRYEPIEADEVA
+268 RFEPIEADEVA

-289 ANAAGA
+289 ADAAGRA
-295 SAAAAPAAAAAKPGV
+295 PVAPAAAARPGV
-310 PVRSGPLL
+310 AVRSGPLL
-318 PASHPTGF
+318 PPSHSTDF
-326 EDTEMPGSDGPSPD
+326 ADTEMPGSDGQSTA
-340 LSSTQYGELN
+340 LSTTQYGELN